1 MKLEYIFNF
10 LVMFFIAILILIFVL
25 INVMILI
32 YLERKISA
40 RFQSRLGP
48 MRTAWPKNFHGWAQ
62 PIADAIKMLIKE
74 DIIPKN
80 ADKIVFNLAPVLV
93 MTVSYLLYIVIPFSK
108 GEKQN
113 FIVKDLNIGVLYLI
127 AISSLTVIGIVM
139 GGWASN
145 NKYSLF
151 GALRSAA
158 QIVSYEIPL
167 VLSILVIVMFT
178 GSLSM
183 VKIVEAQN
191 KIPFILS
198 FPAGTIAFLI
208 YLISATAELNRVP
221 FDIPEGESEIVA
233 GYNTEYSG
241 MKFAFFFLAEF
252 SNMFAISLICAT
264 LFLGG
269 WQGPTLPFIPPEI
282 LRFFYLMIKCYFIV
296 FLLMWFRW
304 TYPRVRVDQLME
316 FSWKFLIPLSFLN
329 LGIAGIFMLI
339 KGV

>member
-1 MKLEYIFNF
+1 MSENLSRFF
-10 LVMFFIAILILIFVL
+10 VMLGVSIFVL
-25 INVMILI
+25 GFVLITVMILI

-48 MRTAWPKNFHGWAQ
+48 MRTAFPKNFHGWAQ
-62 PIADAIKMLIKE
+62 PFADAVKMLIKE
-74 DIIPKN
+74 DIIPEN

-108 GEKQN
+108 GKQQH
-113 FIVKDLNIGVLYLI
+113 FIVKDLNIGILYLI

-158 QIVSYEIPL
+158 QIVSYELPL
-167 VLSILVIVMFT
+167 VLSILVIIMFA

-183 VKIVEAQN
+183 TKIVEAQS
-191 KIPFILS
+191 KLPFIFY
-198 FPAGTIAFLI
+198 FPAGTIAFI
-208 YLISATAELNRVP
+208 VYLISATAEVNRVP

-252 SNMFAISLICAT
+252 SNMFAVSAICAT

-269 WQGPTLPFIPPEI
+269 WQGPVLPFIPEYI
-282 LRFFYLMIKCYFIV
+282 TRFFWFMIKCYFIV

-316 FSWKFLIPLSFLN
+316 FSWKFLIPISFIN
-329 LGIAGIFMLI
+329 IIIAGIFLLV
-339 KGV
+339 KGG